1 MRGIVLALM
10 VAWGV
15 GAPQCLLGVSPS
27 PEQALPALS
36 ENEVIPILEKLNMP
50 QAKVLAIRQSPV
62 AGFWEVGV
70 ENGGRRFVIY
80 VDPSR
85 KYVTPGPFIDYA
97 SRRDITRERIDQ
109 LNRDRRVDVSRLS
122 LSEALVIGKR
132 DAPAR
137 VVVFT
142 DPG

>member
-1 MRGIVLALM
+1 MWA
-10 VAWGV
+10 V
-15 GAPQCLLGVSPS
+15 GAPQSLLGAS
-27 PEQALPALS
+27 ALPGQVSSPLAES
-36 ENEVIPILEKLNMP
+36 EVAPILEKLNMP
-50 QAKVLAIRQSPV
+50 KAKVLAIRQSPV

-97 SRRDITRERIDQ
+97 SRRDITRERVDE
-109 LNRDRRVDVSRLS
+109 LNRDRRIDVSRLS
-122 LSEALVIGKR
+122 LNEALVIGKR
-132 DAPAR
+132 DAPVR
-137 VVVFT
+137 VVIFT